1 MTVGEEKLFQVGD
14 LLAQLDTYVGIGYQ
28 HPAVRHLYDLCGALD
43 VGTSLDGILSACE
56 WLVLNEL
63 ETTGVIDQGIT
74 GDTGLVVIG
83 FRETTI
89 DDHQLAICLDRVL
102 TLGRSHRY
110 VTIDDMTVGARHP
123 KGIHDVVDDLLA
135 VSQLE
140 VIALFL
146 LVRLLVGDEVTLEG
160 SHLALVEEWTVGTT
174 PEI

>member
-1 MTVGEEKLFQVGD
+1 M
-14 LLAQLDTYVGIGYQ
+14 
-28 HPAVRHLYDLCGALD
+28 
-43 VGTSLDGILSACE
+43 
-56 WLVLNEL
+56 LNEL

-110 VTIDDMTVGARHP
+110 VTIDDMTVGSRHP

-160 SHLALVEEWTVGTT
+160 SHLALVEEWTVGTA

>member
-1 MTVGEEKLFQVGD
+1 MQD
-14 LLAQLDTYVGIGYQ
+14 LGVFHSL
-28 HPAVRHLYDLCGALD
+28 GAL
-43 VGTSLDGILSACE
+43 
-56 WLVLNEL
+56 WLRMLNEL

-110 VTIDDMTVGARHP
+110 VTIDDMTVGSRHP

-160 SHLALVEEWTVGTT
+160 SHLALVEEWTVGTA
-174 PEI
+174 PEIQEVVDGVGFLVGI